1 MKILLDAKLK
11 KERELAAKQKKLRER
26 EEKKEA
32 KRRNQEA
39 KKREVQE
46 RKQKKNQK
54 ITEKERSAGKRR
66 KRATSG
72 REWRRSLP
80 QQNDNSCKVCW
91 QEYSPSDHENLP
103 WVMCDQCE
111 LWMYIDCIPIGVD
124 KTPIDND
131 RQFFCHDCR

>member
-1 MKILLDAKLK
+1 MKILLGAKLK
-11 KERELAAKQKKLRER
+11 KARELAAKKKKLRER

-54 ITEKERSAGKRR
+54 STEKERSAGKRK
-66 KRATSG
+66 KRATSE

-91 QEYSPSDHENLP
+91 QKYLP

-111 LWMYIDCIPIGVD
+111 LWMHIDCIPIGVD

-131 RQFFCHDCR
+131 RQFFVTIVVDCKS